1 MRSLWAM
8 IVVVIAALRE
18 QCFIVAVCG
27 SETSRDYDS
36 VSLLL
41 GLDVGTT
48 SVKAVVYRPDGIAV
62 ASAAAPTPTHVPRP
76 RWAYYRAEELWGTVV
91 GVIQRAIAQ
100 VPDPGQIVSVAVA
113 SVAEA
118 GVLLDAQGQ
127 ATADVIAWYDTRT
140 KPQSDWLGEHV
151 GADAL
156 FASTGLSLQPIFSL
170 CKMLWYRE
178 HEPEAWS
185 RSVHWLLIDEFI
197 AFKLSGERGSE
208 PSQASRTMLMNLH
221 DLTWDRDILDK
232 VEIDERML
240 PPLVASGTRL
250 GSVSRVAAAE
260 TGLPQRAMVATG
272 GHDHVCGAFAAGVTR
287 PGQMLN
293 SLGTAEAVF
302 LPTSAPLTDPKAG
315 RQGYTQGAHVA
326 GGGYYVFGGQYT
338 SGACIDWVR
347 RLLGDG
353 ADSQAYDAM
362 IASAERVPPG
372 SNGVIFL
379 PHLRM
384 ANPPYVDSRSRGA
397 FIGLTVESGRDEMA
411 RAVLEGIAFE
421 TVSTYEPLAE
431 YPQVT
436 MPRSSVAIG
445 GGTRNKLLMQ
455 IKSSLSG
462 LPYQVLD
469 AEEAT
474 ALGGALLGAVGAGVY
489 ADADEALAA
498 MQYGQS
504 EVHPNAADSTVYNQ
518 IKREIY
524 QQIYPA
530 LAPLSQSI
538 SDMQN
543 SLMDSDDG

>member
-1 MRSLWAM
+1 
-8 IVVVIAALRE
+8 
-18 QCFIVAVCG
+18 
-27 SETSRDYDS
+27 

-48 SVKAVVYRPDGIAV
+48 SIKAVVYRPDGIAV

-76 RWAYYRAEELWGTVV
+76 RWAFYRADELWGTVV
-91 GVIQRAIAQ
+91 DVIRRALAEI
-100 VPDPGQIVSVAVA
+100 PDPSQIASVAVA

-118 GVLLDAQGQ
+118 GVLLDANGE
-127 ATADVIAWYDTRT
+127 ATADIIAWYDTRT
-140 KPQSDWLGEHV
+140 KPQADWLGEHL

-178 HEPEAWS
+178 HEPEAWR
-185 RSVHWLLIDEFI
+185 RSVHWLLIDEYI

-221 DLTWDRDILDK
+221 DLAWDREILDK

-240 PPLVASGTRL
+240 PPLVSSGTRL
-250 GSVSRVAAAE
+250 GPVSARAAAE
-260 TGLPQRAMVATG
+260 TGLPQTALVATG

-315 RQGYTQGAHVA
+315 HQGYTQGAHVA

-353 ADSQAYDAM
+353 TDPIAYDAA
-362 IASAERVPPG
+362 ITAAGRVPPG
-372 SNGVIFL
+372 SNGVLFL

-397 FIGLTVESGRDEMA
+397 FIGLTVETGRDEMA

-436 MPRSSVAIG
+436 MPESAVAIG

-462 LPYQVLD
+462 LPYHVLD

-474 ALGGALLGAVGAGVY
+474 ALGAALLGGVGAGIF
-489 ADADEALAA
+489 ASSDEAIAA

-504 EVHPNAADSTVYNQ
+504 IVHPVPEDEVIYDR
-518 IKREIY
+518 IKREVY
-524 QQIYPA
+524 QKVYPA
-530 LAPLSQSI
+530 LAPVSQAI
-538 SDMQN
+538 SDLQN
-543 SLMDSDDG
+543 SLIDADDE

>member
-1 MRSLWAM
+1 M
-8 IVVVIAALRE
+8 
-18 QCFIVAVCG
+18 
-27 SETSRDYDS
+27 
-36 VSLLL
+36 SLLL

-48 SVKAVVYRPDGIAV
+48 TVKAVVYRPDGIAV
-62 ASAAAPTPTHVPRP
+62 AAAAAPTPTHVPRP
-76 RWAYYRAEELWGTVV
+76 RWAFYRADELWATVV
-91 GVIQRAIAQ
+91 DVIRRAVAD
-100 VPDPGQIVSVAVA
+100 VEDPGQIVSVAVA

-118 GVLLDAQGQ
+118 GVLLDARGE
-127 ATADVIAWYDTRT
+127 ATVDVIAWYDTRT
-140 KPQSDWLGEHV
+140 KAQADWLGEHV

-156 FASTGLSLQPIFSL
+156 FASTGLSLEPIFSL

-178 HEPEAWS
+178 YEPEAWRRS
-185 RSVHWLLIDEFI
+185 RHWLLIDEYI

-221 DLTWDRDILDK
+221 DLTWDQGILDK
-232 VEIDERML
+232 VAIDERML
-240 PPLVASGTRL
+240 PPLAASGARL
-250 GSVSRVAAAE
+250 GPVTAKAAAE
-260 TGLPQRAMVATG
+260 TGLTQSTLVTTG

-315 RQGYTQGAHVA
+315 HQGYTQGAHVA
-326 GGGYYVFGGQYT
+326 GGGYSVFGGQYT
-338 SGACIDWVR
+338 SGACIDWMR

-353 ADSQAYDAM
+353 AAPLAYDAA
-362 IASAERVPPG
+362 ISAAGRVPPG
-372 SNGVIFL
+372 SNGVLFL

-397 FIGLTVESGRDEMA
+397 FVGLTVETGREEMA
-411 RAVLEGIAFE
+411 RSVLEGIAFE

-436 MPRSSVAIG
+436 MPASSVAIG

-455 IKSSLSG
+455 VKASISG
-462 LPYQVLD
+462 LPYHILE

-474 ALGGALLGAVGAGVY
+474 ALGAALLGGVGAGVF
-489 ADADEALAA
+489 ANADEAIAA
-498 MQYGQS
+498 MRYGQS
-504 EVHPNAADSTVYNQ
+504 TVQPIAEDAAVYNR
-518 IKREIY
+518 IKREVY
-524 QQIYPA
+524 QNVYPA
-530 LAPLSQSI
+530 LAPLSQAI

-543 SLMDSDDG
+543 SLIEADDE

>member
-1 MRSLWAM
+1 M
-8 IVVVIAALRE
+8 
-18 QCFIVAVCG
+18 
-27 SETSRDYDS
+27 
-36 VSLLL
+36 SLLL

-48 SVKAVVYRPDGIAV
+48 SIKAVVYRPDGIAV

-76 RWAYYRAEELWGTVV
+76 RWAFYRAHELWGTVV
-91 GVIQRAIAQ
+91 DVIQQAIAQ
-100 VPDPGQIVSVAVA
+100 LPDPSQIVSVGVA

-118 GVLLDAQGQ
+118 GVLLDAQGE
-127 ATADVIAWYDTRT
+127 ATVDIIAWYDTRT
-140 KPQSDWLGEHV
+140 KAQSDWLGEHV

-178 HEPEAWS
+178 HEPEAWQ
-185 RSVHWLLIDEFI
+185 RSVHWLLIDEYI
-197 AFKLSGERGSE
+197 AFKLCGERGSE

-221 DLTWDRDILDK
+221 DLTWDSAILDE
-232 VEIDERML
+232 VGIEEDML

-250 GSVSRVAAAE
+250 GTVTARAASE
-260 TGLPQRAMVATG
+260 TGLPQSAQVATG

-293 SLGTAEAVF
+293 SMGTAEAVF

-347 RLLGDG
+347 RMLGDG
-353 ADSQAYDAM
+353 NDLLAYDAM
-362 IASAERVPPG
+362 IAAAERVPLG
-372 SNGVIFL
+372 SNGVLFL

-397 FIGLTVESGRDEMA
+397 FIGLTVETGREEMA

-436 MPRSSVAIG
+436 MPESSVAIG
-445 GGTRNKLLMQ
+445 GGTRNKVLMQ
-455 IKSSLSG
+455 IKASLSG
-462 LPYQVLD
+462 LPYHVLD

-474 ALGGALLGAVGAGVY
+474 ALGGALLGAVGAGVF
-489 ADADEALAA
+489 ADADEAIAA
-498 MQYGQS
+498 MQYGQTG
-504 EVHPNAADSTVYNQ
+504 VDPNRDDSAIYDQ
-518 IKREIY
+518 IKREVY
-524 QQIYPA
+524 QNVYPA
-530 LAPLSQSI
+530 LAPLSQTI

-543 SLMDSDDG
+543 SLNDADDA

>member
-1 MRSLWAM
+1 M
-8 IVVVIAALRE
+8 
-18 QCFIVAVCG
+18 
-27 SETSRDYDS
+27 
-36 VSLLL
+36 SLLL

-48 SVKAVVYRPDGIAV
+48 SIKAVVYRPDGIAV
-62 ASAAAPTPTHVPRP
+62 ASAAAATPTHVPRP
-76 RWAYYRAEELWGTVV
+76 RWAFYRADELWGTVV
-91 GVIQRAIAQ
+91 DVIRRALAQ
-100 VPDPGQIVSVAVA
+100 VPDPSQIASVAVA

-118 GVLLDAQGQ
+118 GVLLDAQGE
-127 ATADVIAWYDTRT
+127 ATVDVIAWYDTRT

-178 HEPEAWS
+178 HEPEAWR

-221 DLTWDRDILDK
+221 KLSWDQEILDK
-232 VEIDERML
+232 VQIDVDLL

-250 GSVSRVAAAE
+250 GPVTSRASAE
-260 TGLPQRAMVATG
+260 TGLPQSAVVATG

-302 LPTSAPLTDPKAG
+302 LPTSAPLTDPRAG

-353 ADSQAYDAM
+353 ENALPYDEA
-362 IASAERVPPG
+362 IAAARRVPPG
-372 SNGVIFL
+372 SNGVLFL

-384 ANPPYVDSRSRGA
+384 ANPPYVDSHPPPRPTGTEPSSA
-397 FIGLTVESGRDEMA
+397 HNSEK
-411 RAVLEGIAFE
+411 RA
-421 TVSTYEPLAE
+421 P
-431 YPQVT
+431 YP
-436 MPRSSVAIG
+436 G
-445 GGTRNKLLMQ
+445 
-455 IKSSLSG
+455 
-462 LPYQVLD
+462 
-469 AEEAT
+469 
-474 ALGGALLGAVGAGVY
+474 
-489 ADADEALAA
+489 
-498 MQYGQS
+498 
-504 EVHPNAADSTVYNQ
+504 
-518 IKREIY
+518 
-524 QQIYPA
+524 
-530 LAPLSQSI
+530 
-538 SDMQN
+538 
-543 SLMDSDDG
+543 